1 MVEVKEIYN
10 TKISLA
16 LRYARLFKN
25 QVTNSKLGYDLGGGG
40 FFWRLESSIGRI
52 ERYETWEQK
61 SIRCSL
67 RK

>member
-1 MVEVKEIYN
+1 MAWGV
-10 TKISLA
+10 
-16 LRYARLFKN
+16 
-25 QVTNSKLGYDLGGGG
+25 